1 MGDHA
6 QEMKRPGVV
15 GIGIADDPV
24 EAFRVVEAT
33 GAMMS
38 HCRCKRLFGAA
49 RRVHGDISNRN
60 DLTSVARPIA
70 PETEVDLAGAAID
83 PDRLIAGQR
92 ARRPVPR
99 ITCDVRSG
107 MKNQPAAAIG
117 SRQDGLFLIADHVAV
132 AMMSWRLM
140 WLLMGIGP
148 SRAAAEGENG
158 GERDDGSHQ
167 HDPCPL
173 MSQAPSIE
181 NAAGV
186 WPASQVCHIR
196 A

>member
-1 MGDHA
+1 MRMERHGPAAIRRCIGASQLMGDHA
-6 QEMKRPGVV
+6 QKMKRPGVV

-24 EAFRVVEAT
+24 EAFSVGEAT

-38 HCRCKRLFGAA
+38 HGRGKRLFGAA

-60 DLTSVARPIA
+60 NLTSVARPIA

-99 ITCDVRSG
+99 ITCYVRSG

-132 AMMSWRLM
+132 AMMSLRLM
-140 WLLMGIGP
+140 AIGP
-148 SRAAAEGENG
+148 SMVAAEGENG
-158 GERDDGSHQ
+158 G
-167 HDPCPL
+167 
-173 MSQAPSIE
+173 
-181 NAAGV
+181 
-186 WPASQVCHIR
+186 
-196 A
+196 